1 MATATTLSSSA
12 IGYSVYSNLQNTQS
26 STEQDSITKVVY
38 ASDGTHISTLLATNS
53 SSVVRLLKVIATSD
67 GGSTLTTSNVAISSA
82 ITLDAPTGSSSVGW
96 NVTTFNI
103 LNTVT
108 GNPAR
113 AAAGSVAID
122 SSDNLYIPLI
132 TSQGTYGEMAI
143 YKVSKPTGGWAAW
156 VAAGGTTTLTTT
168 KMVSHVF
175 TGANP
180 VNGGKAGHV
189 YASYWTNNG
198 YLVFFC
204 AAESPTSQGFA
215 PLIFNATTGAYLG
228 NNSALS
234 GYNNTYFGVNDMSV
248 PYLGAPGGGFTF
260 FTAGTTTNTQM
271 HYFVP
276 WQINNSGTFTASV
289 NSIASYLLGTQVTYA
304 NGGNYTNAC
313 MISWV
318 DTNKFMIILKNNTSP
333 YKPWA
338 GIIGVDWNSGD
349 NRPGGTSTSI
359 SITGV
364 TAGPTEHTAASA
376 TGAYLGNAWAGVA
389 QVFPEERIVRIY
401 QTNGST
407 VYYQD
412 INYNAGFTAITYEA
426 APFTLATG
434 VTATGALSTLFE
446 AAWDNKMV
454 YYGMSNSGAVTIN
467 INYQA
472 QDANRAITFSVPTTG
487 PVGSIGIPSPA
498 SSINAVSGIGISVAP
513 SAASSGGGHGTLYWG
528 RFTPLT
534 TGYRLKR
541 VNGATTDY
549 LVASSGTFSTET
561 TNSVSTTANT
571 VVLTLANQWTNATT
585 YTVSFATASNCGAV
599 PYGTTRTI
607 VTTTPSAAP
616 ASPTPRRFY
625 RGTLAASTLGH
636 EQTFDNNSLVN
647 RISAANKGTSATTFA
662 IQVGDVY
669 LVAPTTVN
677 VGETLVLDTSQRVD
691 AGDRTYLT
699 SGASST
705 LDVYISGTEG
715 I

>member
-1 MATATTLSSSA
+1 MAIATTLSSSA
-12 IGYSVYSNLQNTQS
+12 IGYSIYSILQNVQTTS
-26 STEQDSITKVVY
+26 AQDPHTKVVY

-53 SSVVRLLKVIATSD
+53 SSVVRLLRVIGTSD
-67 GGSTLTTSNVAISSA
+67 GGSTLTTSNVAISST
-82 ITLDAPTGSSSVGW
+82 ITLDAPTGSSSAGW
-96 NVTTFNI
+96 NNTTFNI
-103 LNTVT
+103 QSNVT
-108 GNPAR
+108 GNAAR
-113 AAAGSVAID
+113 AAAAPIAID
-122 SSDNLYIPLI
+122 TSDNLYIPLI
-132 TSQGTYGEMAI
+132 SSQGTNGEMAI
-143 YKVSKPTGGWAAW
+143 YKVTKPTGGWAAW

-175 TGANP
+175 ASGP
-180 VNGGKAGHV
+180 VNTAKAGHI
-189 YASYWTNNG
+189 YSAYWTNNG
-198 YLVFFC
+198 YLVFHC
-204 AAESPTSQGFA
+204 AAENPNSQSFA
-215 PLIFNATTGAYLG
+215 FLVFNATTGAFLG
-228 NNSALS
+228 NNTSLN
-234 GYNNTYFGVNDMSV
+234 GYANTYFGVNDTSV

-260 FTAGTTTNTQM
+260 FAAGTTTNTQM
-271 HYFVP
+271 FNFVP
-276 WQINNSGTFTASV
+276 WQINNAGTISV
-289 NSIASYLLGTQVTYA
+289 SINQISSYLLGTQVTYA

-313 MISWV
+313 MITWV
-318 DTNKFMIILKNNTSP
+318 DTNKFMIITKNNTSP
-333 YKPWA
+333 YKMWA
-338 GIIGVDWNSGD
+338 GIIGLDWNSGD
-349 NRPGGTSTSI
+349 NRPGGAATSI

-364 TAGPTEHTAASA
+364 TAGPTEHTAGNQ
-376 TGAYLGNAWAGVA
+376 TGAYLELNWAGVA
-389 QVFPEERIVRIY
+389 QAFPEERIVRIY
-401 QTNGST
+401 QTSSST

-412 INYNAGFTAITYEA
+412 INYDSGFTAITYEA

-434 VTATGALSTLFE
+434 VSGTGALSTLFE

-454 YYGMSNSGAVTIN
+454 YYGMSNSGAVAIN

-472 QDANRAITFSVPTTG
+472 QNANRAITFSVPTTG
-487 PVGSIGIPSPA
+487 PVGSIGIPSPT

-513 SAASSGGGHGTLYWG
+513 SATSSGGGHGTLYWG

-549 LVASSGTFSTET
+549 LVASSGTFSTEA

-571 VVLTLANQWTNATT
+571 VVLTLSNQWTNATT
-585 YTVSFATASNCGAV
+585 YTVSFATASNCGVV

-677 VGETLVLDTSQRVD
+677 VGETLVVDTSQRVD

>member
-12 IGYSVYSNLQNTQS
+12 IGYSIYSNLQNVQTTS
-26 STEQDSITKVVY
+26 AQDSHTKVVY

-53 SSVVRLLKVIATSD
+53 SNVVRLLRVIGTSD
-67 GGSTLTTSNVAISSA
+67 GGSTLTTSNVAISST
-82 ITLDAPTGSSSVGW
+82 ITLDAPTGSSSAGW
-96 NVTTFNI
+96 NYTTFNI
-103 LNTVT
+103 NTNVS
-108 GNPAR
+108 GSAAR
-113 AAAGSVAID
+113 AAAGSIAID
-122 SSDNLYIPLI
+122 TSDNLYIPLI
-132 TSQGTYGEMAI
+132 SSQGTYGEMAI
-143 YKVSKPTGGWAAW
+143 YKVTKPTGGWAAW

-175 TGANP
+175 VSASP
-180 VNGGKAGHV
+180 VNTGKAGHI

-204 AAESPTSQGFA
+204 ASENPNTQGFA
-215 PLIFNATTGAYLG
+215 PLIFNATTGAFLG
-228 NNSALS
+228 NNASLN
-234 GYNNTYFGVNDMSV
+234 GYANTYFGVNDISV

-260 FTAGTTTNTQM
+260 FSAGSTTNTSM
-271 HYFVP
+271 FSFVP
-276 WQINNSGTFTASV
+276 WQINNAGTFSV
-289 NSIASYLLGTQVTYA
+289 SINQISSYLLGTTVSYA

-313 MISWV
+313 MINWV
-318 DTNKFMIILKNNTSP
+318 DTNKFMIITKNNTAP
-333 YKPWA
+333 YKMWA
-338 GIIGVDWNSGD
+338 GIIGVDWYNAD
-349 NRPGGTSTSI
+349 NRPGGASTSI
-359 SITGV
+359 GITGV
-364 TAGPTEHTAASA
+364 TAGPTENTAG
-376 TGAYLGNAWAGVA
+376 TGTGSNLEQNYAGVA
-389 QVFPEERIVRIY
+389 QVFPEERIVRVY
-401 QTNGST
+401 QSSGST

-412 INYNAGFTAITYEA
+412 INYNSGFTTITYEA

-434 VTATGALSTLFE
+434 VTGTGALSTLFE

-454 YYGMSNSGAVTIN
+454 YYGMSNSGAVAIN

-472 QDANRAITFSVPTTG
+472 QDANRAITFSLPTTG
-487 PVGSIGIPSPA
+487 PVGSIGIPSPT

-513 SAASSGGGHGTLYWG
+513 TATSSGGGHGTLYWG

-571 VVLTLANQWTNATT
+571 VALTLANQWANGTT
-585 YTVSFATASNCGAV
+585 YAVSFATVSNCGAV
-599 PYGTTRTI
+599 PYGTTRNL

-625 RGTLAASTLGH
+625 RGTLAASTLAH

-662 IQVGDVY
+662 VQVGDVY